1 MRKGRK
7 EAERDRKRKLF
18 CYYVLLLAAV
28 TVIGAAGTL
37 AVRWIESRPVQK
49 IRRPESGQEAREE
62 QLLADDGVR
71 KIPVTV
77 RVSAREKTQ
86 EELDA
91 PLYRCDKCGWQPE
104 DPHHPPKFCPECGD
118 VFDENDVQ

>member
-91 PLYRCDKCGWQPE
+91 LLEAAR
-104 DPHHPPKFCPECGD
+104 
-118 VFDENDVQ
+118 